1 MHPPPADPWGSPIDP
16 VSPPP
21 LYSRGSVPVPPAVPP
36 RPFREPTRELPTLPD
51 PTRRAA
57 RVETPRA
64 LSWERV
70 KNTQRRR
77 LSDGWGFT
85 AAGLLVAFCG
95 WGLWAAAGRGSG
107 QSSLPGLFFMLAVAT
122 IVFVASRYLGF
133 VVLEKMLGR
142 DRPHA
147 RWTHFA
153 TGMFLAIAGVAYFM
167 SSRWLVDGGDWI
179 RTGLNWL
186 STHAD
191 R

>member
-1 MHPPPADPWGSPIDP
+1 
-16 VSPPP
+16 
-21 LYSRGSVPVPPAVPP
+21 
-36 RPFREPTRELPTLPD
+36 LPTLPD

-57 RVETPRA
+57 RVENPRA

-95 WGLWAAAGRGSG
+95 WGLWAVAGRGSG
-107 QSSLPGLFFMLAVAT
+107 QSSLPGLFFMLTVAT
-122 IVFVASRYLGF
+122 IVFVISRYLGF
-133 VVLEKMLGR
+133 VVLEKLLGR

-153 TGMFLAIAGVAYFM
+153 TGMFLAVAGAAYLM

-179 RTGLNWL
+179 RTGLNWV

>member
-1 MHPPPADPWGSPIDP
+1 MHPPPVDPWGSPIDP
-16 VSPPP
+16 VSPSPS
-21 LYSRGSVPVPPAVPP
+21 YSRGSVPVPPAAPP
-36 RPFREPTRELPTLPD
+36 RPFREPTRELPTLPE
-51 PTRRAA
+51 PTRRAP
-57 RVETPRA
+57 RIETPRA

-107 QSSLPGLFFMLAVAT
+107 QSSLPGLFVMLTVAT
-122 IVFVASRYLGF
+122 IVFVISRYLGF

-153 TGMFLAIAGVAYFM
+153 TGMFLAVAGVAYFM

-179 RTGLNWL
+179 RDGLNWL